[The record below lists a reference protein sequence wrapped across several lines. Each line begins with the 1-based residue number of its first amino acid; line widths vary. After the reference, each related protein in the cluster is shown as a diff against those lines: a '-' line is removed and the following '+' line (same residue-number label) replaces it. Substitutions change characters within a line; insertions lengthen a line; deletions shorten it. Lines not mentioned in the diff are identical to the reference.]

1 MKAMIVSLVV
11 ACVPLAGLCQDKAV
25 VAQPPPSQLDRFIDG
40 FSPESLVTNVAIEM
54 SSMVPLDKRKE
65 AIAGFIK
72 DVDVDEVEQT
82 LRKAFGRQCTVDEL
96 RALADLCS
104 TPAGRT
110 ALAKYVK
117 CMEETMTR
125 LQPVFSKSYYKVV
138 ARPEK

>member
-1 MKAMIVSLVV
+1 MKAVIASIMVCIPII
-11 ACVPLAGLCQDKAV
+11 AFCQDKAV

-54 SSMVPLDKRKE
+54 SSMVPQEKRQE

-125 LQPVFSKSYYKVV
+125 LQPVFSKSYHKVV